1 MASPGA
7 ILLFE
12 DMGVHDFWQA
22 RRQDEH
28 GTRKKESLIYIYM
41 KL

>member
-1 MASPGA
+1 MAGPGA

-12 DMGVHDFWQA
+12 GMGVHDFLQP
-22 RRQDEH
+22 RRQDEY